1 MMTTEQ
7 MAEAIKN
14 QRRIKVARM
23 LVRRLFAQMANQRR
37 DGAKWRQA

>member
-1 MMTTEQ
+1 MLGERE
-7 MAEAIKN
+7 MADAIKT
-14 QRRIKVARM
+14 QRRMKVARM